1 MSAIRIAHDLD
12 NAKYFAIFLELEFCS
27 PTPPIKKLCG
37 ITLKRAPRDCRICH
51 YTIVRMRIALKV
63 LAGLA
68 GAYLL
73 LAAGLLAIMCQP
85 PGRFA
90 RIIAKLPGPFFGVL
104 PFEPLWSVARGGRLR
119 AGDAAPD
126 FDL

>member
-1 MSAIRIAHDLD
+1 MNYSYNR
-12 NAKYFAIFLELEFCS
+12 E
-27 PTPPIKKLCG
+27 
-37 ITLKRAPRDCRICH
+37 
-51 YTIVRMRIALKV
+51 MRIALKV

-73 LAAGLLAIMCQP
+73 LSAALLAVMFQP

-90 RIIAKLPGPFFGVL
+90 RIIARLPGPFFMVL
-104 PFEPLWSVARGGRLR
+104 PFEPLWSVARGGHLR

-126 FDL
+126 FDLETLDRTARVRLSSFQHRKPVVLIFGSYT

>member
-1 MSAIRIAHDLD
+1 
-12 NAKYFAIFLELEFCS
+12 
-27 PTPPIKKLCG
+27 
-37 ITLKRAPRDCRICH
+37 
-51 YTIVRMRIALKV
+51 MRIVLKV

-73 LAAGLLAIMCQP
+73 LSAALLVVMRQP

-90 RIIAKLPGPFFGVL
+90 RIIAKVPGPFFGVL

-119 AGDAAPD
+119 AGDPAPD
-126 FDL
+126 FDLETLDRAARVRLSSFQHQKPVVLIFGRYT